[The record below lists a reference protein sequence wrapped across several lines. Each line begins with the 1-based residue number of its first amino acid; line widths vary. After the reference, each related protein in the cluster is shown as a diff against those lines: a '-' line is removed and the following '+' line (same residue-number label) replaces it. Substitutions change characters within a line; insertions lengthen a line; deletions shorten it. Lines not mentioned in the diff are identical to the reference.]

1 MQLTAIGTVAVTI
14 LLLGTFMYVRESMTQ
29 LQAGVLNK
37 IEISVYL
44 KDDVD
49 DAKARDL
56 SALLAADRRIAEARY
71 VPRADG
77 LREMVDRLKGQ
88 IDMSLLTSN
97 PLPNAF
103 RVRVVD
109 PDQVH
114 AVAAKIATYPQVAQV
129 DYAQDVVRRLL
140 RSADMLGRA
149 GLAMIGLLLLT
160 AAIIIANTIRL
171 TVFARRREIA
181 IMQLVGATNMY
192 IRWPFMVEGLIAG
205 RARARPSPDR
215 DCWPRPASSCCRG
228 SPSRSRSPPSRPSRS
243 TDLSPILAAG
253 ELASGW
259 GQPSGSSPLGSSGGP
274 GDI

>member
-14 LLLGTFMYVRESMTQ
+14 LLLGTFMYVRESMMQ

-56 SALLAADRRIAEARY
+56 SAQFAADRRIAEARY
-71 VPRADG
+71 IPRADG

-109 PDQVH
+109 PDQVN

-171 TVFARRREIA
+171 TVFARRREIS

-205 RARARPSPDR
+205 VLGAAL
-215 DCWPRPASSCCRG
+215 AIG
-228 SPSRSRSPPSRPSRS
+228 
-243 TDLSPILAAG
+243 LLAAARF
-253 ELASGW
+253 ELLPRITESLSFASLATIKVDEPLLA
-259 GQPSGSSPLGSSGGP
+259 GQLLGVGAAIGFVAAWFSVGRYLKT
-274 GDI
+274 